1 MVESEDFKVF
11 EQVKELIMDALDMEE
26 DKITMEASF
35 KEDLNID
42 SLDLFEMVM
51 TVEDTFDI
59 EIPSAD
65 LEGIKTVGDLVNYI
79 EAHQ

>member
-1 MVESEDFKVF
+1 MF

-26 DKITMEASF
+26 EKITLEANF
-35 KEDLNID
+35 KEDLGID

-51 TVEDTFDI
+51 TVEDNFDI
-59 EIPSAD
+59 EIPSED
-65 LEGIKTVGDLVNYI
+65 LEGIQTVGDLVKYI